1 MDLLCP
7 DKGTMV
13 QWKGAKVSK
22 LMFHSEK
29 GAMLRVNFFN
39 NSPNYDLMSQEYVGF
54 LAFTKK
60 NCGRNFT
67 DALVDGRVK
76 LVKDNQKPEEK

>member
-7 DKGTMV
+7 EKGTMV

-29 GAMLRVNFFN
+29 GAMLRVNF
-39 NSPNYDLMSQEYVGF
+39 STIVQITTSCL
-54 LAFTKK
+54 K
-60 NCGRNFT
+60 NMLDFWPLQRKI
-67 DALVDGRVK
+67 VDVTSRMPWSTAE
-76 LVKDNQKPEEK
+76 LN